1 MSRIGK
7 LEIELTAGTGNFVRR
22 MKDAELTVTKF
33 GTTFRTGL
41 NVELKAANSIF
52 GTAAKS
58 VLNLKSALIGA
69 GVALGAFKAAQ
80 SLNAVAETV
89 DNLGKKAKN
98 LDIPIQQLSIL
109 RFTAQESG
117 VDFETLSGLVGK
129 AQKNIGEL
137 ADGSVTPASKAFKEL
152 GIKLKDASGAIRPI
166 GSLLP
171 EIGDKLQDVSSQA
184 RKINLASQI
193 FGKNGG
199 IEFVQIL
206 EDVDG
211 QFSKMIGSSA
221 ELAGQLG
228 VIYNEDQFRRL
239 KAYNDAVGRIG
250 LAWEG
255 VKVKVL
261 SEVAPALADFANDLA
276 LGIAKVPA
284 TIAAVASAARSLSDP
299 NNSRNALAA
308 QELEKFQTALG
319 TLLIDSAYD
328 AGKAFVLVVGEGIV
342 TTAQVAGVLLA
353 KTLSDTFAG
362 SSIGGSVIK
371 AARSIPVFG
380 IPSIGLGATA
390 GDVADYISPP
400 TSVGSQKKLDELKQT
415 RASLIQIADIQKQI
429 SALDNRGYVPGDQQ
443 VQFDRQRRDLAAQL
457 AIQQSLVVVGGQSID
472 GLTTQ
477 INAQQNELAANA
489 GQTSQKIAAIIR
501 DGFGFSGPA
510 IEDLKNKTIS
520 RFKEVGDSLT
530 QIRQDF
536 NTDFVGPPEPEPQR
550 LGRYID
556 AANRLYEG
564 LVSGVSSVA
573 TRIGSQWENIRKL
586 VLAAG
591 QESIS
596 LQDRLETAQQNAPTP
611 GEDIFAQQAKER
623 IKLVREQ
630 SQEAEKFVQKWQSLS
645 GTIDTGLLGQ
655 LTQAQTQEFKN
666 LVGQQT
672 KALEEKA
679 RAIREDFEEKANA
692 IREGFDPRISLNRN
706 LEEAKGLRQSGQLS
720 TEDFERYSDT
730 IQIKIKEIET
740 GLTNFGDQFRDS
752 VKGWGSDAANA
763 FAEVAL
769 GAKVS
774 FSDIAASW
782 AKTLLSLTSKQYLF
796 QPLANALG
804 NIAGSLL
811 GGSPTIT
818 ADGGGLLN
826 AGTGTGSGQGVI
838 AVGGTQLIN
847 TNVGGLG
854 GLSTN
859 ARGNAFMGGVEM
871 FARGGIP
878 NSIISGTAIF
888 PMRNGRVGV
897 AGEKGPEYAAQVAR
911 MSDGNLGLR
920 MAGGGGSNV
929 QVNVYDQ
936 RGSNSGSVETRE
948 RKGPDGSRVVDVYVR
963 EAVGRMAKDGSL
975 DKVLGTSYGVKRTAT
990 KR

>member
-193 FGKNGG
+193 FGKSGG

-284 TIAAVASAARSLSDP
+284 TIAAVASAARSLYNQNDP
-299 NNSRNALAA
+299 RNALAA
-308 QELEKFQTALG
+308 ADFDKLISAVF
-319 TLLIDSAYD
+319 IDSGYD
-328 AGKAFVLVVGEGIV
+328 AGKAFVLVVGEGLV
-342 TTAQVAGVLLA
+342 TTAQVAGVLLS

-362 SSIGGSVIK
+362 SSIGSSVIK
-371 AARSIPVFG
+371 AARSVPLFG
-380 IPSIGLGATA
+380 IPNVGIGRIGPTA
-390 GDVADYISPP
+390 GDVIDYISPP
-400 TSVGSQKKLDELKQT
+400 TDVGSQKKLDELKQT
-415 RASLIQIADIQKQI
+415 RAALIQIADIQKQI

-510 IEDLKNKTIS
+510 IEELKNKTVN
-520 RFKEVGDSLT
+520 RFKAIGDAIG

-564 LVSGVSSVA
+564 LVSGVTSVA

-586 VLAAG
+586 VEAAG
-591 QESIS
+591 QESIA
-596 LQDRLETAQQNAPTP
+596 LQDRLETAKQNAPTP
-611 GEDIFAQQAKER
+611 GDNIFAQQAKER

-655 LTQAQTQEFKN
+655 LTEAQTQEFKN
-666 LVGQQT
+666 LVDQQT
-672 KALEEKA
+672 NALQ
-679 RAIREDFEEKANA
+679 EKANA
-692 IREGFDPRISLNRN
+692 IKEQFDPRISLNRN
-706 LEEAKGLRQSGQLS
+706 LSEAVKLRDSGQLS

-804 NIAGSLL
+804 NITGSLL

-871 FARGGIP
+871 FARGGVP
-878 NSIISGTAIF
+878 NAVISGTAIF
-888 PMRNGRVGV
+888 PMRNGKVGV

-936 RGSNSGSVETRE
+936 RGSNSGSVETKD
-948 RKGPDGSRVVDVYVR
+948 RKGPDGSRIVDVYVR